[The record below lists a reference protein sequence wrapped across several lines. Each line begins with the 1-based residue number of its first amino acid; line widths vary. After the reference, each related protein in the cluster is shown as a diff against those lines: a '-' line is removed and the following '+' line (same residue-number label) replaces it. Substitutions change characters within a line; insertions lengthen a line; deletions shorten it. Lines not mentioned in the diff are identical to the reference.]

1 LDAVLRSLAIY
12 GFLLV
17 LFRIAGKRTLADITP
32 FDFVLL
38 LIIGEATQQGLLGD
52 DFSVTNALLVITSL
66 LSIDIGLSLLKRRWP
81 RLAKATEGVPVV
93 LVDDGEM
100 LTERMR
106 RARVDEQDILEAARS
121 TQGLSRMSQVRFA
134 VLERTGAISII
145 PHS

>member
-1 LDAVLRSLAIY
+1 VDAVLRSLAIY

-66 LSIDIGLSLLKRRWP
+66 VSIDIALSLLKARWP
-81 RLAKATEGVPVV
+81 RLARATEGIPVV
-93 LVDDGEM
+93 LVDDGQM
-100 LTERMR
+100 LDDRMR
-106 RARVDEQDILEAARS
+106 RARVDEDDILEAARS
-121 TQGLSRMSQVRFA
+121 TQGLSRLSQVRFA

-145 PHS
+145 PQS